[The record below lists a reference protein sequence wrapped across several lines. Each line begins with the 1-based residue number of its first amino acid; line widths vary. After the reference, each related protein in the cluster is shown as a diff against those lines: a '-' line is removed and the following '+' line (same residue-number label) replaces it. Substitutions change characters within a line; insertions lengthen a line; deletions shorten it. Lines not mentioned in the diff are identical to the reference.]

1 MHNDDYWYL
10 INMKKNKI
18 IAIANQKGGVGKTTT
33 SVNLAVG
40 LSALG
45 HKVLLVDLDPQG
57 NATMACGIN
66 SRETTPNACELLL
79 GEETINN
86 VIITSESSGIDVIT
100 SNTDLTA
107 AELELMDFANPEKKL
122 KKKLKHLRKFGIS
135 YDYIIIDCPPSL
147 SILTINALVAAKGVI
162 IPMQCEYYALEGLAS
177 LLETI
182 ERIQTTINSKLKIEG
197 IIRTMYDGRNNLAN
211 DVSAQLVQHF
221 DDKLYITVIP
231 RNVRVAEAPSH
242 GMSVIEYDKTSRGA
256 VAYLGL
262 AAEVARG
269 NS

>member
-1 MHNDDYWYL
+1 
-10 INMKKNKI
+10 MKKNKI

-40 LSALG
+40 LSKLG
-45 HKVLLVDLDPQG
+45 KAVLLVDLDPQG
-57 NATMACGIN
+57 NATMACGFN
-66 SRETTPNACELLL
+66 ARDVVPNACELLL
-79 GEETINN
+79 GEESIDN
-86 VIITSESSGIDVIT
+86 VILKAKNSGIDLIG

-107 AELELMDFANPEKKL
+107 AELQLMGFTNPEKKL
-122 KKKLKHLRKFGIS
+122 KKKLKHLKKFNRE
-135 YDYIIIDCPPSL
+135 YDYILIDCPPSL

-182 ERIQTTINSKLKIEG
+182 ERIQATINAKLKIEG
-197 IIRTMYDGRNNLAN
+197 IVRTMFDGRNNLAN
-211 DVSAQLVQHF
+211 DVSAQLVTHF
-221 DDKLYITVIP
+221 EDKLYITVIP

-242 GMSVIEYDKTSRGA
+242 GKSVIEYDKSSRGA
-256 VAYLGL
+256 IAYLGL
-262 AAEVARG
+262 AAEVIRG